1 MRIKR
6 IIGIISF
13 FLLLLCA
20 ANVTVKGASI
30 LKYQLDLNPD
40 NLNFIFI
47 TDLHYGH
54 GENLDKAMD
63 RQLDEVENIAKY
75 NDLDFIVIGGDIYNG
90 NVRKSK
96 EYIFDNLDRLSKRF
110 RMLGMP
116 VLFIMGNHDDNSDR
130 HYTDEQMW
138 SFYRRNP
145 DYVLTKEEFYEHTI
159 AYYAED
165 LGGIQDNYY
174 YYDLEEKNT
183 RVVCLNCADYPY
195 EVVNGKLKYIGMK
208 DMGYS
213 DQQMNWLLDD
223 ALTEP
228 DKNYIFISHDFN
240 ASLDYRK
247 ENNKENLFNIIRTLS
262 TKSQATIMN
271 RSVDFT
277 MYTSNVVG
285 YFCGHLHADNLY
297 YSALIEAHVMN
308 VGSAYPDPD
317 SLRKSLLK
325 KGYVR
330 YTDRLKEMD
339 KTSFLFDVVTVSD
352 QMVTTI
358 RIGEGENRSFSYIK
372 KML

>member
-1 MRIKR
+1 MRFKR
-6 IIGIISF
+6 IIGMISF

-20 ANVTVKGASI
+20 ANVTVKGACLI
-30 LKYQLDLNPD
+30 KYQLDLNLD
-40 NLNFIFI
+40 HLNFIFI

-54 GENLDKAMD
+54 GEDLDEAMD
-63 RQLDEVENIAKY
+63 RQLDEVEDIAKY
-75 NDLDFIVIGGDIYNG
+75 NNLDFIVIGGDIYNG

-110 RMLGMP
+110 RLLGMP

-130 HYTDEQMW
+130 HYTDEKKW
-138 SFYRRNP
+138 PFYQRNP
-145 DYVLTKEEFYEHTI
+145 DYVLTKEEYYEHTI
-159 AYYAED
+159 AYFADD

-223 ALTEP
+223 ALTDP
-228 DKNYIFISHDFN
+228 NKNYIFISHDFN

-247 ENNKENLFNIIRTLS
+247 GNNKENLFNIIRTLS

-277 MYTSNVVG
+277 AYTSNVVG

-297 YSALIEAHVMN
+297 YSSLIEAHVMN

-317 SLRKSLLK
+317 PLRKSFLK

-330 YTDRLKEMD
+330 YTDRLKEME

-358 RIGEGENRSFSYIK
+358 RIGEGENRSFSYRK
-372 KML
+372 